1 MEKIL
6 NSLDLGIVIFNEKEE
21 IVYANDTCLKWGI
34 ISSDV
39 KGKKYYEAFK
49 SLELIDMTGKIL
61 KGEKRGGKFE
71 YSGRVY
77 RINPIEEVPAIKIE
91 DITEFVKFER
101 LQREFSAS
109 VSHELSTP
117 ISAIKGLLETALM
130 EENPDRKL
138 IERALKRTQDME
150 RMINALKLLV
160 LIETGGKS
168 RKERVSLKNI
178 IGDVI
183 QDLAERI
190 KEMKVKV
197 KIEGEDLQVI
207 TDREKV
213 YILLKNI
220 IENAVKYNRKEGAVF
235 IRILKEGK
243 NPVVEVEDTGEGISK
258 EEIPLLFQPFFG
270 GKNKK
275 GMGLGLTISK
285 KIADNLG
292 IQIEIRSGEGKGTT
306 VKAVFPEEI

>member
-6 NSLDLGIVIFNEKEE
+6 NSIDLGIVIFNEKEE

-34 ISSDV
+34 LSSEV

-71 YSGRVY
+71 YGGRIY
-77 RINPIEEVPAIKIE
+77 RINSIEEVPAIKIE

-117 ISAIKGLLETALM
+117 LSAIKGLLETALM

-138 IERALKRTQDME
+138 IEKALKRTQEME

-168 RKERVSLKNI
+168 KKERVSLRNI
-178 IGDVI
+178 IVDVI
-183 QDLAERI
+183 QDLTERI

-220 IENAVKYNRKEGAVF
+220 IENAVKYNRKEGDVF
-235 IRILKEGK
+235 IRILKEGE

-292 IQIEIRSGEGKGTT
+292 IQIEIISGEGKGTT
-306 VKAVFPEEI
+306 VKAVFPEEM

>member
-6 NSLDLGIVIFNEKEE
+6 NSIDLGIVIFNEKEE
-21 IVYANDTCLKWGI
+21 IVYANDICLKWGI
-34 ISSDV
+34 LSSYV

-49 SLELIDMTGKIL
+49 SLELIDMVGKIL
-61 KGEKRGGKFE
+61 KGEKAGGKFE
-71 YSGRVY
+71 YGGRVY
-77 RINPIEEVPAIKIE
+77 RVNPIEEVSAIKIE
-91 DITEFVKFER
+91 DITEFVKFEK
-101 LQREFSAS
+101 LQKEFSAS

-138 IERALKRTQDME
+138 IEKALRRAEDME

-168 RKERVSLKNI
+168 KKEKVSLRNI
-178 IGDVI
+178 VADVI
-183 QDLAERI
+183 QDLSERI
-190 KEMKVKV
+190 REMKVKIN
-197 KIEGEDLQVI
+197 IEEEDLEVI
-207 TDREKV
+207 TDKEKV

-220 IENAVKYNRKEGAVF
+220 IENAVKYNRAGGSVF
-235 IRILKEGK
+235 IRIRKEGM
-243 NPVVEVEDTGEGISK
+243 NPVVEVEDTGEGIPK

-292 IQIEIRSGEGKGTT
+292 IKIEIKSGEGKGTT
-306 VKAVFPEEI
+306 AKCVFPEEI

>member
-6 NSLDLGIVIFNEKEE
+6 NSIDLGIVIFNEKEE
-21 IVYANDTCLKWGI
+21 IVYANDICLKWGI
-34 ISSDV
+34 LSSYV

-49 SLELIDMTGKIL
+49 SLELIDMVGKIL
-61 KGEKRGGKFE
+61 KGEKAGGKFE
-71 YSGRVY
+71 YGGRVY
-77 RINPIEEVPAIKIE
+77 RVNPIEEVSAIKIE

-138 IERALKRTQDME
+138 IEKALRRTEDME

-160 LIETGGKS
+160 LIETGGKVK
-168 RKERVSLKNI
+168 KEKVSLKNI

-197 KIEGEDLQVI
+197 KVEGEDLQVV
-207 TDREKV
+207 TDRGKV

-220 IENAVKYNRKEGAVF
+220 IENAVKYNKKEGDVF

-243 NPVVEVEDTGEGISK
+243 NPVVEVEDTGEGIPK

-292 IQIEIRSGEGKGTT
+292 IQIEIKSEEGKGTT
-306 VKAVFPEEI
+306 VKCVFPEEM

>member
-6 NSLDLGIVIFNEKEE
+6 NSIDLGIVIFNEKEE

-34 ISSDV
+34 LSSEV

-61 KGEKRGGKFE
+61 KGEKTGGKFE
-71 YSGRVY
+71 YSGRIY

-138 IERALKRTQDME
+138 IEKALKRTQEME

-168 RKERVSLKNI
+168 KKERVSLRNI

-183 QDLAERI
+183 QDLTERI

-197 KIEGEDLQVI
+197 KIDGEDLQVI

-220 IENAVKYNRKEGAVF
+220 IENAVKYNRKEGDVF
-235 IRILKEGK
+235 IRILKEGE

-306 VKAVFPEEI
+306 VKAVFPEEM

>member
-6 NSLDLGIVIFNEKEE
+6 NSIDLGIVIFNEKEE
-21 IVYANDTCLKWGI
+21 IVYANDICVRWGLL
-34 ISSDV
+34 SSEV

-49 SLELIDMTGKIL
+49 SLELINITGNIL
-61 KGEKRGGKFE
+61 KGERTGSKFE
-71 YSGRVY
+71 HGGRVY
-77 RINPIEEVPAIKIE
+77 RVNPIEEVSAIKIE
-91 DITEFVKFER
+91 DITEFVKFEK
-101 LQREFSAS
+101 LQKEFSAS

-138 IERALKRTQDME
+138 IEKALKRTQDME
-150 RMINALKLLV
+150 KMINALKLLV
-160 LIETGGKS
+160 LIETGGKAK
-168 RKERVSLKNI
+168 KENVSLKNI

-183 QDLAERI
+183 QNLAERI
-190 KEMKVKV
+190 KEMKVRV
-197 KIEGEDLQVI
+197 KIEGEDLQVV
-207 TDREKV
+207 TDRGKV

-220 IENAVKYNRKEGAVF
+220 IENAVKYNRKGGDVF

-243 NPVVEVEDTGEGISK
+243 NPVVEVEDTGEGIPK

-292 IQIEIRSGEGKGTT
+292 IKIEIKSGEGKGTT
-306 VKAVFPEEI
+306 AKCVFPEEI